1 MMLSAALLMACGVAI
16 STIAMAVGIG
26 GGILWAP
33 LLIVVYGLAPVEAV
47 TYSLI
52 IQVFG
57 MGSGTLA
64 FYRSGQTDLKLSA
77 MLAAVALPGV
87 IIGSFGTHYID
98 ENKLRLILGIMAM
111 LLALMFVARNSELE
125 SGSEHSNHKGR
136 IGRLLPIP
144 GVFGFVMG
152 LLSLGIGEW
161 LIPALR
167 DRLRLTMSRAVAVVV
182 PMMLLLAIVS
192 SLIHISSI
200 EELHLDYVVWGALGT
215 LVGAPIGA
223 RLSRVIN
230 DRLLKEAFIFIMTL
244 LAVHFVFRSF

>member
-1 MMLSAALLMACGVAI
+1 MLSAALLLLAGIAI
-16 STIAMAVGIG
+16 STIAMSVGIG

-33 LLIVVYGLAPVEAV
+33 LLIVVYGLSPVEAV

-52 IQVFG
+52 IQIFG

-77 MLAAVALPGV
+77 LLAAVAVPGV
-87 IIGSFGTHYID
+87 VIGSFGTHHID
-98 ENKLRLILGIMAM
+98 ENSLRLILGIMAM
-111 LLALMFVARNSELE
+111 MLALMFVARNTEADHNRERGFQARQL
-125 SGSEHSNHKGR
+125 GP
-136 IGRLLPIP
+136 LLPIP
-144 GVFGFVMG
+144 GFFGFIMG

-167 DRLRLTMSRAVAVVV
+167 DRLRLSMSHAVAVVV
-182 PMMLLLAIVS
+182 PMMLMLAIVS
-192 SLIHISSI
+192 SLIHINRI
-200 EELHLDYVVWGALGT
+200 EALNPDYVVWGSIGT
-215 LVGAPIGA
+215 VIGAPVGA

-244 LAVHFVFRSF
+244 LSVHFVFRSF

>member
-1 MMLSAALLMACGVAI
+1 VISAIILVLCGIMI
-16 STIAMAVGIG
+16 SIVVMAVGIG

-33 LLIVVYGLAPVEAV
+33 LLIVVYGLSPVEAV

-57 MGSGTLA
+57 LASGATA
-64 FYRSGQTDLKLSA
+64 FWRSGQTNLKLSFI
-77 MLAAVALPGV
+77 LAAVALPGI

-98 ENKLRLILGIMAM
+98 EDNLRLILGIMAM
-111 LLALMFVARNSELE
+111 MLALMFVARNTEVE
-125 SGSEHSNHKGR
+125 AGGEGIKQDGK
-136 IGRLLPIP
+136 IGQLLPVP
-144 GVFGFVMG
+144 GVFGFIMG

-161 LIPALR
+161 LIPVLR
-167 DRLRLTMSRAVAVVV
+167 DRLRLSMSRAVAIVV
-182 PMMLLLAIVS
+182 PMMLLLALVS
-192 SLIHISSI
+192 SIIHVSRIT
-200 EELHLDYVVWGALGT
+200 EVNFDYVTWGVVGT
-215 LVGAPIGA
+215 VIGAPIGA

>member
-1 MMLSAALLMACGVAI
+1 MLSAALLFFSGIAI

-33 LLIVVYGLAPVEAV
+33 LLMLIYGLAPVEAV

-57 MGSGTLA
+57 LGSGTLS

-77 MLAAVALPGV
+77 LLAAIALPGV
-87 IIGSFGTHYID
+87 IIGSYGTHYID
-98 ENKLRLILGIMAM
+98 ANKLRLILGIMAM
-111 LLALMFVARNSELE
+111 MLALMFVARNTETDKTRERNYQL
-125 SGSEHSNHKGR
+125 GQVKP
-136 IGRLLPIP
+136 LLPIP
-144 GVFGFVMG
+144 GFFGFIMG

-167 DRLRLTMSRAVAVVV
+167 DRLRMNMSHAVAVVV
-182 PMMLLLAIVS
+182 PMMLILALVS
-192 SLIHISSI
+192 SLIHINSI
-200 EELHLDYVVWGALGT
+200 DNWHLDYVIWGSLGT
-215 LVGAPIGA
+215 IAGAPIGA
-223 RLSRVIN
+223 RLSRVMN
-230 DRLLKEAFIFIMTL
+230 DRVLKEAFIFIMTL

>member
-1 MMLSAALLMACGVAI
+1 MLSAALLVLCGIAI
-16 STIAMAVGIG
+16 AIVVMGVGIG

-57 MGSGTLA
+57 LGSGTLA
-64 FYRSGQTDLKLSA
+64 FWRSGQTDLRLSA
-77 MLAAVALPGV
+77 TLAAVALPGV
-87 IIGSFGTHYID
+87 IIGSFGTHHID

-111 LLALMFVARNSELE
+111 MLALMFVARNTEAE
-125 SGSEHSNHKGR
+125 QQGEGGYQKGR
-136 IGRLLPIP
+136 VGQLLPIP
-144 GVFGFVMG
+144 GVFGFIMG

-167 DRLRLTMSRAVAVVV
+167 DRLRLSMSRAVAVVV
-182 PMMLLLAIVS
+182 PMMLLLATLS
-192 SLIHISSI
+192 SLIHINSI
-200 EELHLDYVVWGALGT
+200 ETLRLDYVIWGAIGT
-215 LVGAPIGA
+215 VIGAPIGA
-223 RLSRVIN
+223 RLSRVID

>member
-1 MMLSAALLMACGVAI
+1 MLLSAALLVACGIAI

-52 IQVFG
+52 IQIFG
-57 MGSGTLA
+57 MGSGTVA

-77 MLAAVALPGV
+77 LFAAAALPGV

-98 ENKLRLILGIMAM
+98 ENLLRLILGIMAM
-111 LLALMFVARNSELE
+111 MLALMFVARNTEAEKGAELSYQGGE
-125 SGSEHSNHKGR
+125 VR
-136 IGRLLPIP
+136 RLLPIP
-144 GVFGFVMG
+144 AIFGFIMG

-167 DRLRLTMSRAVAVVV
+167 DRLRLTMSRSVAVVV
-182 PMMLLLAIVS
+182 PMMMLLALVS

-200 EELHLDYVVWGALGT
+200 DELHLNYVVWGALGT
-215 LVGAPIGA
+215 LIGAPVGA

>member
-1 MMLSAALLMACGVAI
+1 MLSAALLFFSGIAI

-33 LLIVVYGLAPVEAV
+33 LLMVIYGLAPVEAV

-57 MGSGTLA
+57 LGSGA
-64 FYRSGQTDLKLSA
+64 ISFYRAGQTDLKLSA
-77 MLAAVALPGV
+77 LLAAIALPGV
-87 IIGSFGTHYID
+87 IIGSYGTHYID

-111 LLALMFVARNSELE
+111 MLALMFVARNTEADQTRERNYQL
-125 SGSEHSNHKGR
+125 GQIKP
-136 IGRLLPIP
+136 LLPIP
-144 GVFGFVMG
+144 GFFGFIMG

-167 DRLRLTMSRAVAVVV
+167 DRLRMNMSRAVGVVV
-182 PMMLLLAIVS
+182 PMMLILALVS
-192 SLIHISSI
+192 SLIHINSI
-200 EELHLDYVVWGALGT
+200 DNLRLDYVIWGSLGT
-215 LVGAPIGA
+215 IAGAPIGA
-223 RLSRVIN
+223 RLSRVMN
-230 DRLLKEAFIFIMTL
+230 DRVLKESFIFIMTL

>member
-1 MMLSAALLMACGVAI
+1 MLSAALLIACGVAI
-16 STIAMAVGIG
+16 ATIAMAVGIG
-26 GGILWAP
+26 GGILWTP

-52 IQVFG
+52 IQIFG

-77 MLAAVALPGV
+77 LLAAVALPGV

-98 ENKLRLILGIMAM
+98 ENSLRLILGIMAM
-111 LLALMFVARNSELE
+111 MLALMFVARNTEADD
-125 SGSEHSNHKGR
+125 SGERTYQRRQLGP
-136 IGRLLPIP
+136 LLPIP
-144 GVFGFVMG
+144 GFFGFIMG

-182 PMMLLLAIVS
+182 PMMMMLAVVS
-192 SLIHISSI
+192 SLIHISRI
-200 EELHLDYVVWGALGT
+200 DELNPDYVVWGAIGT
-215 LVGAPIGA
+215 MIGAPIGA

>member
-1 MMLSAALLMACGVAI
+1 MLSAALLVLCGIAIAIVA
-16 STIAMAVGIG
+16 MGVGIG

-57 MGSGTLA
+57 LGSGTLA
-64 FYRSGQTDLKLSA
+64 FWRSGQTDLRLSA
-77 MLAAVALPGV
+77 LLAAAALPGV

-98 ENKLRLILGIMAM
+98 ENKLRLTLGIMAM
-111 LLALMFVARNSELE
+111 MLALMFVARNTELE
-125 SGSEHSNHKGR
+125 GGGEPGYQRGR
-136 IGRLLPIP
+136 VRQLMPIP
-144 GVFGFVMG
+144 GLFGFIMG

-167 DRLRLTMSRAVAVVV
+167 DRLRLSMSRAVAVVV
-182 PMMLLLAIVS
+182 PMMLLLAALS

-200 EELHLDYVVWGALGT
+200 EELRLDYVLWGALGT
-215 LVGAPIGA
+215 VIGAPIGA
-223 RLSRVIN
+223 RLSRVID

>member
-1 MMLSAALLMACGVAI
+1 MLSAAILILCGIAI
-16 STIAMAVGIG
+16 AIIVMAVGIG

-57 MGSGTLA
+57 LASGTLA
-64 FYRSGQTDLKLSA
+64 FWRSGQTDLKLSA
-77 MLAAVALPGV
+77 TLAAVAVPR
-87 IIGSFGTHYID
+87 IILGSLGTHYID

-111 LLALMFVARNSELE
+111 MLALMFVARNTEVE
-125 SGSEHSNHKGR
+125 SGSEAGGLRGR
-136 IGRLLPIP
+136 IGPLLPIP
-144 GVFGFVMG
+144 GLFGFIMG

-167 DRLRLTMSRAVAVVV
+167 DRLRLSMSRAVAVVV
-182 PMMLLLAIVS
+182 PMMLLLATVS
-192 SLIHISSI
+192 SLIHLSRID
-200 EELHLDYVVWGALGT
+200 ELRPDYVVWGAIGT
-215 LVGAPIGA
+215 VLGAPIGA